1 MKDIDSLVMLVRDK
15 DDCNKLED
23 TDIRHVNIDI
33 KDINVDV
40 IKYLLNSNNKYLVS
54 DYIDDKYGYV
64 YVTLDKYKEG
74 QGIIN
79 NILSLIMDKD
89 YDELEVARYLYIKL
103 GKIVNIDINA
113 ISSKSDLYNFN
124 TISNINNIWESIS
137 IGKVNNMSL
146 CKLYLY
152 LCSMMDLD
160 CEIVSNNDSGY
171 LVNKINIDG
180 KSIFVDIT
188 RDLYLI
194 QGGFKT
200 KYFDNYNDDIELDKK
215 IGYVNNDYS
224 DMLIDTIMKKIDYSL
239 DNFLYNILVVTSSFI
254 DINNIGTYELYT
266 LYKEI
271 FDKYCGNYDI
281 RVSNMYIRELDERS
295 HFVVIS
301 YNNKYYSYNYDRGC
315 FVEVDNLDLVNNIN
329 NNNIGVYLD
338 EDIVINGYE
347 VLEEV

>member
-1 MKDIDSLVMLVRDK
+1 MKDIGSLVMLLRDM
-15 DDCNKLED
+15 DDCKKLKD

-33 KDINVDV
+33 KNINVDV
-40 IKYLLNSNNKYLVS
+40 IKYLLDSDNKYLVS

-64 YVTLDKYKEG
+64 YVTLDRYKEG

-79 NILSLIMDKD
+79 NILSLAMDKD

-103 GKIVNIDINA
+103 GKIVNIDINC
-113 ISSKSDLYNFN
+113 ISSKSDLYSFN
-124 TISNINNIWESIS
+124 NISNINNIWESIS
-137 IGKVNNMSL
+137 IGKVNNISV

-152 LCSMMDLD
+152 LCSMMGLD

-171 LVNKINIDG
+171 LVNKLNIDG

-188 RDLYLI
+188 KDLYLI
-194 QGGFKT
+194 QCGFKT
-200 KYFDNYNDDIELDKK
+200 RYFDNYNDDIELDKK
-215 IGYVNNDYS
+215 IGYINNDYN
-224 DMLIDTIMKKIDYSL
+224 DIIIDTIMKKIDYSL
-239 DNFLYNILVVTSSFI
+239 DNFLYNILVVTSNFI

-271 FDKYCGNYDI
+271 FDKYCSNYDI
-281 RVSNMYIRELDERS
+281 KVNNMYIRELEERS
-295 HFVVIS
+295 HFVIINH
-301 YNNKYYSYNYDRGC
+301 NNKYYSYNYDKCC
-315 FVEVDNLDLVNNIN
+315 FVEVDNIDLVNNIN
-329 NNNIGVYLD
+329 NNNIGMYLD